1 MTFKIRPD
9 DLSHPAT
16 RQLVSSHVDEMRAGS
31 EPEAVHAY
39 DLERLRDPA
48 VTLWS
53 AWHGERVAGVGGLAH
68 LDDERGELKSFRTHV
83 DFLGR
88 GVGRRILRHAI
99 GEARIRGYRTL
110 WLETGT
116 AASFDAARHLYASEG
131 FEPCGA
137 FGDYAEHPESAFM
150 TMRL

>member
-1 MTFKIRPD
+1 MNFEIRPD

-16 RQLVSSHVDEMRAGS
+16 QNLVASHVDEMRAGS
-31 EPEAVHAY
+31 VPEAVHAY
-39 DLERLRDPA
+39 DIEKLRDSA

-53 AWHGERVAGVGGLAH
+53 AWQGDRLAGVGGLKH
-68 LDDERGELKSFRTHV
+68 LDEDRGELKSFRTHA

-88 GVGRRILRHAI
+88 GVGRRILQHAI
-99 GEARIRGYRTL
+99 GEARTRGYRTL

-116 AASFDAARHLYASEG
+116 EPGFAAARHLYASEG
-131 FEPCGA
+131 FEPCGV
-137 FGDYAEHPESAFM
+137 FGDYPDTPLSAFM

>member
-1 MTFKIRPD
+1 MIEIRPD

-16 RQLVSSHVDEMRAGS
+16 RQLVSAHVDEMRAGS
-31 EPEAVHAY
+31 VPEAVHAY
-39 DLERLRDPA
+39 DIDRLRDQS

-53 AWHGERVAGVGGLAH
+53 AWHGEHLVGVGGLKH
-68 LDDERGELKSFRTHV
+68 LHDDRGELKSFRTHV

-99 GEARIRGYRTL
+99 GEARARGYGSL

-131 FEPCGA
+131 FERCGV
-137 FGDYAEHPESAFM
+137 FGDYPDNPLSAFM